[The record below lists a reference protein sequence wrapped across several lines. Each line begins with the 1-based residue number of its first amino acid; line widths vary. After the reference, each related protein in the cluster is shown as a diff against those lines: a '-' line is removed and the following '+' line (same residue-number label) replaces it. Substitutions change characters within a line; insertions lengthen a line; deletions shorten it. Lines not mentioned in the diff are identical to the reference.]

1 MNGKHAFLT
10 NNHCQIHLVGL
21 VGLKKYFSYVV
32 TVEETGE
39 NHRTVE
45 SH

>member
-10 NNHCQIHLVGL
+10 NNHCLVGL

-39 NHRTVE
+39 NHRTVA